1 MNSSGV
7 QPPQPR
13 RPKSLRVYEWWNS
26 VGLESR
32 ARETMAEAETRL
44 QEVRWCEGRL
54 NALVDADQLNEAD
67 YMRIANVLQ
76 AYHKVLSHQLKRKRE
91 DPDEDENWA
100 NVRHA
105 MDLFRQTLRDAEET
119 RATAEAALADL
130 NAVAQESLGAEGD
143 DATV

>member
-1 MNSSGV
+1 M
-7 QPPQPR
+7 
-13 RPKSLRVYEWWNS
+13 
-26 VGLESR
+26 
-32 ARETMAEAETRL
+32 ADAEARL

-76 AYHKVLSHQLKRKRE
+76 AYHKVLCHQLKRKRE
-91 DPDEDENWA
+91 DPNEDENWA

-105 MDLFRQTLRDAEET
+105 MDLFRQTLRDAERS

-130 NAVAQESLGAEGD
+130 NAVAQEELPAQLGVDAEGT
-143 DATV
+143 TV